1 MFAVGGDSD
10 SVTPIS
16 AVTSGA
22 AGLRSRPAYPGRI
35 LAGGRGHLRVGR
47 DGVRREHDLRHPH
60 AHQRRLGTAGAADP
74 ASASYGYP
82 TAIELAPSGSTAV
95 VVDTY
100 SGQVTLVSTG
110 SRRVLSAITVGSNPV
125 AVAIAR

>member
-16 AVTSGA
+16 AVTKEA
-22 AGLRSRPAYPGRI
+22 AGLRARPAIRVGFSPEAVAISALGATAFVVNTISGTLTPVSVASGQPGRPI
-35 LAGGRGHLRVGR
+35 PV
-47 DGVRREHDLRHPH
+47 
-60 AHQRRLGTAGAADP
+60 
-74 ASASYGYP
+74 ASYGYP

-110 SRRVLSAITVGSNPV
+110 SRRALSTITVGSYPV